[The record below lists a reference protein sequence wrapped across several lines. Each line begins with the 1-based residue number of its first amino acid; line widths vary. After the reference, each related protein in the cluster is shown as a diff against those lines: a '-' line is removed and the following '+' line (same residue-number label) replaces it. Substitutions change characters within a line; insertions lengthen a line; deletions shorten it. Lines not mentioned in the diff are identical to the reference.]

1 MLQQERKRGTKKEQ
15 GERRERSNQPMAAYR
30 IEVGRRHRVE
40 PRQIVGAL
48 ANEGGL
54 GRDDFGFIQ
63 IRPDF
68 SIVELPAELPREVLD
83 RLEKTRISGQLIEL
97 KPDRGGRSRRDGD
110 SKRDFKSGRDD
121 RGGRGD
127 RGRDDRPKRGRDD
140 RGRDEQ
146 SWRDGRS
153 SRPARKPRHK

>member
-1 MLQQERKRGTKKEQ
+1 MDTQEALNEQNLVPNLLDKAYTPEARDTWTK
-15 GERRERSNQPMAAYR
+15 
-30 IEVGRRHRVE
+30 
-40 PRQIVGAL
+40 
-48 ANEGGL
+48 
-54 GRDDFGFIQ
+54 
-63 IRPDF
+63 
-68 SIVELPAELPREVLD
+68 LPREVLD

-121 RGGRGD
+121 RRGRGD